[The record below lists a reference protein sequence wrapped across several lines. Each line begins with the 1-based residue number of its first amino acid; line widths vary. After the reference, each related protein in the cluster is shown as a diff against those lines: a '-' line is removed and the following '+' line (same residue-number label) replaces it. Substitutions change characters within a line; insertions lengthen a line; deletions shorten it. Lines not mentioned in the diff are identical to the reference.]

1 MLPGE
6 LLRAVRNVLRRP
18 LTTMKGSTVAALS
31 TSSEQGATETRLF
44 IELVDEQLNYVRRTM
59 NDLVDIAESESGSLR
74 LTLQP
79 IDFSELVDEAR
90 NAARA
95 DGLRIAV
102 GLEMA
107 PSAPMVMA
115 DRNRIVQFL
124 SNLFSATT
132 SNWPDVSAI
141 RLVATPAESLVKI
154 TVVLEGKM
162 IAAESLSQL
171 LARSSLFVLGES
183 ELETGRQDL
192 AMAIC
197 MGIVNA
203 HGGEIRLE
211 SDDEGTDSHITFTLR
226 IATKTEDDANRGGKL
241 DESAAMESA
250 SILIV
255 GLRQQVLLQV
265 RDTLAGVGLNAI
277 LAGNSEEAEHI
288 AIVER
293 PSLVLLDITL
303 PQTEGLGLVRRI
315 REILDCPIVFLSGP
329 GGDQDISR
337 AFEMGAYD
345 YISRPFSPA
354 ELIGRVN
361 AAIRT
366 QSSARAGQ
374 INTYERGDL
383 VIDYTERRVSVG
395 GQPVR
400 LTATE
405 YRLLCELSLNAGRVL
420 TNSQLLRRVWGAQ
433 SSTDTRILRTF
444 VKNLRRK
451 LGDAAQHPVY
461 IFTEPRVGYRMERP

>member
-255 GLRQQVLLQV
+255 GL
-265 RDTLAGVGLNAI
+265 
-277 LAGNSEEAEHI
+277 GNK
-288 AIVER
+288 
-293 PSLVLLDITL
+293 
-303 PQTEGLGLVRRI
+303 
-315 REILDCPIVFLSGP
+315 F
-329 GGDQDISR
+329 
-337 AFEMGAYD
+337 
-345 YISRPFSPA
+345 FS
-354 ELIGRVN
+354 
-361 AAIRT
+361 
-366 QSSARAGQ
+366 
-374 INTYERGDL
+374 
-383 VIDYTERRVSVG
+383 
-395 GQPVR
+395 
-400 LTATE
+400 
-405 YRLLCELSLNAGRVL
+405 
-420 TNSQLLRRVWGAQ
+420 
-433 SSTDTRILRTF
+433 
-444 VKNLRRK
+444 K
-451 LGDAAQHPVY
+451 LGTRWRELD
-461 IFTEPRVGYRMERP
+461 